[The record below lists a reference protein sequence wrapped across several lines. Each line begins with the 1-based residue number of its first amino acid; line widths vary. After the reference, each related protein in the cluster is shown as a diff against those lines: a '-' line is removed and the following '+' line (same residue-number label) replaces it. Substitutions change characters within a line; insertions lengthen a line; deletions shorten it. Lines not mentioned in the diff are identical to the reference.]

1 MSNEQEFTE
10 NKELLKLL
18 PEDESFNSIRD
29 AIKANNSKIKSSV
42 YQFADNIRKITEKKE
57 APKES
62 DKIQRMFNDF
72 DDSANYTSDK
82 VIKELDEIST
92 GGLSTGYNKLD
103 EHFQLLKGD
112 SVLIEAKSSH
122 GKTAMLKNLMIKM
135 LESEKNIDAKPMCI
149 YMTYESLR
157 PILWTSLCNI
167 EASEKLIEYSPQ
179 KKDINGD
186 IIPDEA
192 GKIRI
197 GKYLISNQEKYDVA
211 RSKLDQHFKHKNIIM
226 PEFTYNIEDLAHII
240 QRYKKQYPERTQ
252 IYFIDYAQIVKH
264 GFDDEA
270 KGWQA
275 MSQVSEFMRNQA
287 RDNKLIF
294 IAGSQINDKGDTAL
308 TKSFY
313 QDATVAIRLLNH
325 SHPKMK
331 EQDSTNYRERP
342 DGHATI
348 SISLSKCRYFGA
360 NQWLEQFVLKYG
372 DLLEYS
378 GVNEQPKAV
387 EIQTPK
393 LTPID

>member
-1 MSNEQEFTE
+1 MSNEKEFTE
-10 NKELLKLL
+10 NKELIKLL
-18 PEDESFNSIRD
+18 PKDKAFNFIRD
-29 AIKANNSKIKSSV
+29 AIKENNSEIKASV
-42 YQFADNIRKITEKKE
+42 YELADNLRKITEKKE
-57 APKES
+57 PQKES
-62 DKIQRMFNDF
+62 DQIQRMIEDF
-72 DDSANYTSDK
+72 DNSANYTGAK
-82 VIKELDEIST
+82 VMKELAEIAK
-92 GGLSTGYNKLD
+92 GGISTGYNVLD

-157 PILWTSLCNI
+157 PVLWTSLCNI

-179 KKDINGD
+179 KKDVNGN
-186 IIPDEA
+186 IIPDEV
-192 GKIRI
+192 GKTRI
-197 GKYLISNQEKYDVA
+197 CTYLISNQEKYNVA
-211 RSKLDQHFKHKNIIM
+211 ENKLDEHFRNKNIIM
-226 PEFTYNIEDLAHII
+226 PEFTYNIEYLEHMI

-252 IYFIDYAQIVKH
+252 IYFIDYVQIVKH

-287 RDNKLIF
+287 RDNKIIF

-331 EQDSTNYRERP
+331 EQDSTNYRERK
-342 DGHATI
+342 DGHSTI
-348 SISLSKCRYFGA
+348 SISLSKCRHFGA
-360 NQWLEQFVLKYG
+360 NQWLEQFVLMHG
-372 DLLEYS
+372 DLLEYA
-378 GVNEQPKAV
+378 GVTEQLKAV
-387 EIQTPK
+387 EQTTIQ
-393 LTPID
+393 LNI

>member
-10 NKELLKLL
+10 NKELIKLL
-18 PEDESFNSIRD
+18 PKDKAFNFIRD
-29 AIKANNSKIKSSV
+29 AIKENNSEIKASV
-42 YQFADNIRKITEKKE
+42 YELADNLRKITEKKE
-57 APKES
+57 APSQS
-62 DKIQRMFNDF
+62 DEIQRMIEDF
-72 DDSANYTSDK
+72 DNSANYTGAK
-82 VIKELDEIST
+82 VMKELAEIAK
-92 GGLSTGYNKLD
+92 GGISTGYNVLD

-135 LESEKNIDAKPMCI
+135 IESEKNIEAKPMCI

-157 PILWTSLCNI
+157 PVLWTSLCNI
-167 EASEKLIEYSPQ
+167 EASEKLVEYRPQ
-179 KKDINGD
+179 KKDVNGN
-186 IIPDEA
+186 IIPDEV
-192 GKIRI
+192 GKTRI
-197 GKYLISNQEKYDVA
+197 CTYLISNQEKYNVA
-211 RSKLDQHFKHKNIIM
+211 ENKLDEHFRNKNIIM
-226 PEFTYNIEDLAHII
+226 PEFTYNIEYLEHMI

-252 IYFIDYAQIVKH
+252 IYFIDYVQIVKH

-331 EQDSTNYRERP
+331 EQDSTNYRERE
-342 DGHATI
+342 DGHSTV
-348 SISLSKCRYFGA
+348 SISLSKCRHFGA
-360 NQWLEQFVLKYG
+360 NQWLEQFVLMHG
-372 DLLEYS
+372 DLLEYA
-378 GVNEQPKAV
+378 GVTEQLKAV
-387 EIQTPK
+387 EQTTIQ
-393 LTPID
+393 LNI

>member
-10 NKELLKLL
+10 NKKLL
-18 PEDESFNSIRD
+18 ELIPNHAAYDVIKS
-29 AIKANNSKIKSSV
+29 AIEANNSEIKASV
-42 YQFADNIRKITEKKE
+42 YELVDNLRKITEKKE
-57 APKES
+57 PQKES

-72 DDSANYTSDK
+72 DNSANYTSDR

-92 GGLSTGYNKLD
+92 GGLSTGYSKLD

-135 LESEKNIDAKPMCI
+135 IESEKNIEAKPMCI

-179 KKDINGD
+179 KKDINGN
-186 IIPDEA
+186 IIPDEV

-197 GKYLISNQEKYDVA
+197 GKYVISNQEKFNVA
-211 RSKLDQHFKHKNIIM
+211 KNKLDEHFKHKNIIM
-226 PEFTYNIEDLAHII
+226 PEFTYNIEDLAHVI
-240 QRYKKQYPERTQ
+240 QQYKKQYPERTQ

-275 MSQVSEFMRNQA
+275 MSKVSEFMRNQA

-331 EQDSTNYRERP
+331 EQDSTNYRERK

-348 SISLSKCRYFGA
+348 SISLSKCRHFGT
-360 NQWLEQFVLKYG
+360 NQWLEQFVLMHG

-378 GVNEQPKAV
+378 GVSEQLKAV
-387 EIQTPK
+387 ERQTPK
-393 LTPID
+393 LTPLD